1 MPYLAR
7 SAPVVK
13 SLYGSMGINIVFS
26 PKFNPMD
33 KELPLPKII
42 PALETALRDAFERNL
57 K

>member
-1 MPYLAR
+1 M
-7 SAPVVK
+7 VK
-13 SLYGSMGINIVFS
+13 SLYGSMAINLVFS

-42 PALETALRDAFERNL
+42 PALETALKDASERNL